1 MMPLFKR
8 RKELE
13 RIAQLEKEGQSF
25 WTDSFSETVKNK
37 LLIAFVESTRQH
49 IAFQE
54 AARGYL
60 LKDFGRFYL
69 LDSNL
74 RKYEDFQRFFLNATG
89 EDFVS
94 VIEAS
99 QRAIHDPSLHEYR
112 VYLHSF
118 DYFRSEVNRILLES
132 RVSYKLIGNE
142 MVEHRSQ
149 IMFNEILEPVL
160 VQTSNKAALNGINR
174 SFSEALAE
182 LARGKTANSI
192 TDASRSLEEALRFVG
207 ATGSGTGEL
216 FKDARKRGIL
226 KPHDQP
232 LFDVIAKAMAWVG
245 AQRSNEGDAH
255 AYTDPSS
262 SEAWATIYI
271 CGALI
276 LRILE
281 PAE

>member
-1 MMPLFKR
+1 MALFKR

-13 RIAQLEKEGQSF
+13 RIVQLEKEGQSF
-25 WTDSFSETVKNK
+25 WTVSFSEIVKNK
-37 LLIAFVESTRQH
+37 LLIAFAESTRQN

-54 AARGYL
+54 VARGIL
-60 LKDFGRFYL
+60 LKDLGRFYL
-69 LDSNL
+69 LDPNL
-74 RKYEDFQRFFLNATG
+74 RKYEDFQKYFLSASD

-99 QRAIHDPSLHEYR
+99 QIAIGDPSLHEYR
-112 VYLHSF
+112 MYLLHF
-118 DYFRSEVNRILLES
+118 EHFRNEVNRILLENRIS
-132 RVSYKLIGNE
+132 FQLIGNE
-142 MVEHRSQ
+142 MVEHKSQ
-149 IMFNEILEPVL
+149 IMFNDILEPLL
-160 VQTSNKAALNGINR
+160 VQTSNDPKLAGINK

-182 LARGKTANSI
+182 LSKGKTANSI
-192 TDASRSLEEALRFVG
+192 TDASRALEEALRFIG
-207 ATGSGTGEL
+207 ATGSGTGDL

-232 LFDVIAKAMAWVG
+232 LFEVLAKAMAWVG

-255 AYTDPSS
+255 AHTNPSS
-262 SEAWATIYI
+262 SEAWTTIYI

-281 PAE
+281 SAK